1 MSNYVRFELPGGGQ
15 MVVET
20 DESEITDDGGTVAE
34 SDMGLFRR
42 EASICES
49 TQPLTESLEAF
60 IPSAEILLNKF
71 KAFNPEELKIEM
83 GLKLSAEVGIA
94 IAKASSEGHF
104 LVSLTWHPTKSTDES
119 SRQH

>member
-1 MSNYVRFELPGGGQ
+1 ML
-15 MVVET
+15 VET
-20 DESEITDDGGTVAE
+20 DENGIADDGGTATE

-42 EASICES
+42 EARIYEGS
-49 TQPLTESLEAF
+49 QPLTESLEAF

-71 KAFNPEELKIEM
+71 KAFSPDELKIEM

-104 LVSLTWHPTKSTDES
+104 LVSLTWNPTKSTE
-119 SRQH
+119 